1 MVNRST
7 VIDDGN
13 TKEQQ
18 EQNQPETVTTADTG
32 KDYPQRVKREASW
45 PSVLFYIHLNI
56 LGLYGIFIMFTSA
69 SFLTILFTLTLTF
82 LGILGATAGAH
93 RLWAHQTY
101 AASTSLRI
109 FLMLCQTL
117 AGQGPIYSWVQAHRL
132 HHQRF
137 REDEDP
143 FYSARSFIAAQVHS
157 QIMSY
162 TPEQQLLLD
171 GVDMSDIEQDKV
183 VMFQKKYYWVLY
195 FFLHVLLPVNAPLE
209 YWGDSIAAATFVAF
223 SLRYLIVLNVCWLIN
238 SAHFI
243 WGLDKNF
250 KPSDSNS
257 VFFIT
262 KSYWPQYHYLLP
274 NDYQSGEFGDYGS
287 DFTTAMIR
295 VFAALDL
302 ATDLRTISSVAVRKG
317 LTNAVET
324 GRPIVECIQEQ
335 ATEEMNEMPKN
346 HYLNRD
352 RFM

>member
-1 MVNRST
+1 METQSNVASNGEIQQQQQQTQPLTSADT
-7 VIDDGN
+7 
-13 TKEQQ
+13 TKE
-18 EQNQPETVTTADTG
+18 
-32 KDYPQRVKREASW
+32 RIKREASW
-45 PSVLFYIHLNI
+45 PFVLFYIHLNI
-56 LGLYGIFIMFTSA
+56 LGLYGIFIMFTNA
-69 SFLTILFTLTLTF
+69 SFLTILFTFALTF

-101 AASTSLRI
+101 TASTSLRV
-109 FLMLCQTL
+109 FLMLCQTI
-117 AGQGPIYSWVQAHRL
+117 AGQGPIYRWVQTHRL
-132 HHQRF
+132 HHQKF
-137 REDEDP
+137 RQEVDP
-143 FYSARSFIAAQVHS
+143 FYSARGFMAAQVNA

-162 TPEQQLLLD
+162 TREQQQLLSQ
-171 GVDMSDIEQDKV
+171 VDMSDIEQDKV

-195 FFLHVLLPVNAPLE
+195 FFLHVLLPINAPLE

-287 DFTTAMIR
+287 DFVTAMIR
-295 VFAALDL
+295 VFAALDM

-317 LTNAVET
+317 LTTAVET
-324 GRPIVECIQEQ
+324 GRPIVECIQEH

-346 HYLNRD
+346 NFLNRD

>member
-1 MVNRST
+1 MDVHSNGELQKQQQQSQTRVMSADSAT
-7 VIDDGN
+7 ESSQVI
-13 TKEQQ
+13 
-18 EQNQPETVTTADTG
+18 
-32 KDYPQRVKREASW
+32 KREASW

-56 LGLYGIFIMFTSA
+56 LGLYGIFIMLTRT
-69 SFLTILFTLTLTF
+69 SFLTMLFTFILAF

-101 AASTSLRI
+101 KASTSLRI

-117 AGQGPIYSWVQAHRL
+117 AGQGPIYGWVQAHRL
-132 HHQRF
+132 HHQKF
-137 REDEDP
+137 RKEEDP
-143 FYSARSFIAAQVHS
+143 FYSGRNFMSAQVHA
-157 QIMSY
+157 QIMGY
-162 TPEQQLLLD
+162 TPEQEKLFNE
-171 GVDMSDIEQDKV
+171 VDMSDIEQDKI

-209 YWGDSIAAATFVAF
+209 YWGDSIAAATFVTF

-243 WGLDKNF
+243 WGLDKHF

-257 VFFIT
+257 VFFVT

-274 NDYQSGEFGDYGS
+274 NDYQSGEFGDYGN

-302 ATDLRTISSVAVRKG
+302 ASDLRTISSVAVRQG
-317 LTNAVET
+317 LTTAMET

-346 HYLNRD
+346 HYLNRE

>member
-1 MVNRST
+1 METQNSGADNVETQQQQQQTETLTST
-7 VIDDGN
+7 DN
-13 TKEQQ
+13 TKEC
-18 EQNQPETVTTADTG
+18 P
-32 KDYPQRVKREASW
+32 KRIKREASW
-45 PSVLFYIHLNI
+45 PSVLFYLHLHI

-69 SFLTILFTLTLTF
+69 SLLTILFTFTLTF

-101 AASTSLRI
+101 TASTSLRI

-117 AGQGPIYSWVQAHRL
+117 AGQGSIYGWVQTHRL
-132 HHQRF
+132 HHQKF
-137 REDEDP
+137 RQEDDP
-143 FYSARSFIAAQVHS
+143 FYSGRNFLAAQVHS

-162 TPEQQLLLD
+162 TPEQEQLLKQ
-171 GVDMSDIEQDKV
+171 VDMSDIEEDKV

-209 YWGDSIAAATFVAF
+209 YWGDSIASATFVAF

-250 KPSDSNS
+250 KASDSNS

-274 NDYQSGEFGDYGS
+274 NDYQSGEFGDYS
-287 DFTTAMIR
+287 NDFITAMIR

-302 ATDLRTISSVAVRKG
+302 AMDLRTISSVAVRKG
-317 LTNAVET
+317 LTTAVET
-324 GRPIVECIQEQ
+324 GRPIVECIQQ
-335 ATEEMNEMPKN
+335 HATEEFDEMPKN
-346 HYLNRD
+346 HFLNRD